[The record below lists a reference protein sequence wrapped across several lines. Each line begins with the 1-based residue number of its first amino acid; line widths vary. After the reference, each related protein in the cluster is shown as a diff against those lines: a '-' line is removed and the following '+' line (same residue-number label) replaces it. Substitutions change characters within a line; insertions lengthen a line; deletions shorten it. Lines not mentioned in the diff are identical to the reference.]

1 MKRKITLLAVLA
13 CSLFAF
19 SVLAQTANKADQ
31 NKILTIKTDNQAQA
45 VGVTNQNQKS
55 AVKQNT
61 GMSSFKTMQAQME
74 RMQQQVNK
82 VVNDPSLE
90 NFYSSKNPIFN
101 TNIVVP
107 SKYPQVK
114 FDKTDTDYI
123 LQLVTPGMDKKDLS
137 VTVSNNVITVSGKN
151 SAETKKEK
159 GKKVV
164 YNSMSTSQ
172 FSQSFTLPNDA
183 DANKISSTYKNGVLN
198 IKIPIDKEK
207 AKHQVKAIT
216 IN

>member
-1 MKRKITLLAVLA
+1 MKGKITLLVVLTS
-13 CSLFAF
+13 SLLAF
-19 SVLAQTANKADQ
+19 SVFAQTTNKNDQ
-31 NKILTIKTDNQAQA
+31 NKTLTINTANQLAA
-45 VGVTNQNQKS
+45 
-55 AVKQNT
+55 AKQNT
-61 GMSSFKTMQAQME
+61 KMTPFKTMQAQME
-74 RMQQQVNK
+74 QMQQQMKRVA
-82 VVNDPSLE
+82 NDPFID

-123 LQLVTPGMDKKDLS
+123 LKLVTPGMDKKDLS
-137 VTVSNNVITVSGKN
+137 VTVSHNVISVSGKN

-164 YNSMSTSQ
+164 YDSMSTSQ

-183 DANKISSTYKNGVLN
+183 NANKISSTYKNGVLN

-207 AKHQVKAIT
+207 AKQQIKAIS